1 MKNNESMVDY
11 VLDIIEGSEYSNVSW
26 NNSNSEHSIVC
37 DEFISKDNVLSSSWF
52 QATIYFLYSTIFVV
66 ALIGNGLVCYVV
78 QSSPRMQTVTNY
90 FIVNLAISDILI
102 AVFCVPTTFVSILI
116 LQYWSF
122 GRTLC
127 PIVNYSQASIV
138 HINLFIYNLLNNRR
152 EIICERKIY
161 R

>member
-1 MKNNESMVDY
+1 MLNTMKSNESVKDY
-11 VLDIIEGSEYSNVSW
+11 VLGIIEGREYLNISS
-26 NNSNSEHSIVC
+26 NNSMEHSIAC

-102 AVFCVPTTFVSILI
+102 AVFCVPTTFVSVLI

-122 GRTLC
+122 GQTLC

-138 HINLFIYNLLNNRR
+138 YIFYNLLF
-152 EIICERKIY
+152 IIFLIIDKK
-161 R
+161 